1 MRKIILISLALIF
14 NCCSKEKNI
23 ENISTKD
30 KKFSYETTSGEK
42 IEPYLTFI
50 NEGNKSSITN
60 KELSLLIKLS
70 NRKIKEDLILPSS
83 FKPLEYNIKQ
93 SSEWD
98 EYQQTFMLRIKI
110 RISYKG
116 KNRKGQEII
125 DVQELQIFKNLNENK
140 FSFYQ

>member
-1 MRKIILISLALIF
+1 MKKIILITLALIF
-14 NCCSKEKNI
+14 NSCNKEKNI

-42 IEPYLTFI
+42 IETYLTFI

-98 EYQQTFMLRIKI
+98 GYLQTVILRINIK
-110 RISYKG
+110 ISYQA
-116 KNRKGQEII
+116 KNRKGVETIALE
-125 DVQELQIFKNLNENK
+125 ELKVLKNLNENK
-140 FSFYQ
+140 FRFYQ